1 MSDSF
6 KLDFNTPKVPDSG
19 DLVIC
24 VGKDLTPGPK
34 ASELLGEGVEIIARA
49 AKAER
54 FKGKFKTTLVIA
66 APTGLSADRLVVVG
80 LGKGEGEEAF
90 DWPALGATI
99 AAATAGHDALL
110 LAEFPGCDAGDRAI
124 ADLALGARLR
134 SYRFDH
140 YKSKK
145 KKNDDDEEKKGGKL
159 TLASDDPQA
168 LKKAAKLSAGLADG
182 VMLARDLVN
191 EPANTLGPVEFAERA
206 AALEKLG
213 VEVEILD
220 EKQLGKIGMRALL
233 GVAQGSE
240 RPARVAIMRWQGGKK
255 SEKPVAFIGK
265 GVVFDTGGISI
276 KPAGG
281 MEDMKGD
288 MAGAAC
294 VVGLMH
300 ALAARKAN
308 ANVIGAIGLVENMPD
323 GKAQRPGDIVET
335 LSGQTVE
342 IINTDAEG
350 RLVLADLLTYVEKE
364 YEPRFMIDLATLTG
378 AIIVA
383 LGKDHAGLFSN
394 DDALSRSN

>member
-350 RLVLADLLTYVEKE
+350 RLVLADLLTYVEKGVRAALHDR
-364 YEPRFMIDLATLTG
+364 PRDPDRR
-378 AIIVA
+378 
-383 LGKDHAGLFSN
+383 DHRRAWQGSCGSVFERRR
-394 DDALSRSN
+394 APRSN